1 MQVNRENEKISV
13 NENFILKSQN
23 NIECK
28 LPYLEDEQSVV
39 NVIAKTYLTKCQSL
53 EKEIRY
59 EGRAIFTV
67 VYKTEEGLKSV
78 ETGVEYGFK
87 VQDDKILQGQKIA
100 PSVSVK
106 DCKVKTSN
114 GVVIVEGILT
124 FICEVDKCS
133 SVEFVAYSDKYVYKN
148 QDIEFSKNVMTIIND
163 FKIEEEFELDY
174 PIKNILCHNE
184 IACTNNIDTGISCV
198 TVEGEVELYSVVLT
212 LNDESV
218 KKECKTVPFRVE
230 IEGKEIL
237 PSSISN
243 VTVTA
248 TETNYKVLV
257 DENKN
262 KSVVSVEII
271 LKCVLDVFENNLVS
285 YASDMYSKEVTLSLT
300 KEKVDVFKVLG
311 QKEIKEKASGE
322 IPFELSQ
329 NESIVCSLC
338 ENIVECET
346 VFENN
351 KTIVNGVVESCLLIR
366 GENGYEKR
374 KVNCPFIVELSSDYK
389 YSKLLDCKISQL
401 EVKYSKDT
409 LKYQFI
415 LQLSFKTVEKSTC
428 YVIIKV
434 DETSKRQQN
443 DSAISVYI
451 PSEGDTMWDICK
463 TLGVTEDVILKTNK
477 DLQFPLSQDDRIIIY
492 REITKG

>member
-1 MQVNRENEKISV
+1 MQVNRETEKISV

-28 LPYLEDEQSVV
+28 LPYIEDEQNVV
-39 NVIAKTYLTKCQSL
+39 NVIAKTYLIKCQSL
-53 EKEIRY
+53 EKEIKY

-87 VQDDKILQGQKIA
+87 VQDDRILQGQKIT
-100 PSVSVK
+100 PSVNVK
-106 DCKVKTSN
+106 ECKIKTSN
-114 GVVIVEGILT
+114 GVIIVEGILT
-124 FICEVDKCS
+124 FICEVEKCS
-133 SVEFVAYSDKYVYKN
+133 SVEFVANSDKYVYKN
-148 QDIEFSKNVMTIIND
+148 QDIEFTKSVMTITND
-163 FKIEEEFELDY
+163 FKIEEEYELDY
-174 PIKNILCHNE
+174 TIKNILCHNE
-184 IACTNNIDTGISCV
+184 NVLINNIDTGISCV
-198 TVEGEVELYSVVLT
+198 TVEGDVELNSVILT
-212 LNDESV
+212 LNDENV

-243 VTVTA
+243 VTVSV

-271 LKCVLDVFENNLVS
+271 LKCVLDVFENNVVS
-285 YASDMYSKEVTLSLT
+285 FSSDMYSKETLLSLT
-300 KEKVDVFKVLG
+300 KEKVDAFKVLG
-311 QKEIKEKASGE
+311 QKDVKEKVNGE
-322 IPFELSQ
+322 IPFEINQ
-329 NESIVCSLC
+329 NDSIVCSL
-338 ENIVECET
+338 
-346 VFENN
+346 FENLLECDTQIEKD
-351 KTIVNGVVESCLLIR
+351 KTIVNGIVESCLLIR

-374 KVNCPFIVELSSDYK
+374 QVNCPFSVELSYDFK
-389 YSKLLDCKISQL
+389 YGKLLDCKISQF
-401 EVKYSKDT
+401 EIKYNKNT

-415 LQLSFKTVEKSTC
+415 LQLSFKTIEKSTY

-451 PSEGDTMWDICK
+451 PKDGDTMWDICK

-477 DLQFPLSQDDRIIIY
+477 DLQFPLSQDERIIIY